1 VIERFDPDDSIAEV
15 EALIRAAGNYVQ
27 PSEDLRPRVMEA
39 VRSQRVERTIQWR
52 ICQAAVL
59 FLVLNVLA
67 TSTLH
72 NVELADASPR
82 RSPSGQSS
90 SEQQG
95 FGGEESWD
103 TVESFRELRRRQA
116 YLLRLHL

>member
-1 VIERFDPDDSIAEV
+1 MIEPLDPHDPIAEV

-27 PSEDLRPRVMEA
+27 PSDDLRPRVMEA
-39 VRSQRVERTIQWR
+39 VRAERVERTVRWR

-59 FLVLNVLA
+59 FFVLNLLA

-72 NVELADASPR
+72 NVEIADGASLPVQR
-82 RSPSGQSS
+82 ADGS
-90 SEQQG
+90 SETLSTVE
-95 FGGEESWD
+95 EESWD

-116 YLLRLHL
+116 YLLRLQL

>member
-1 VIERFDPDDSIAEV
+1 VIEPLDPHDPIAEV

-27 PSEDLRPRVMEA
+27 PSDDLRPRVMEA
-39 VRSQRVERTIQWR
+39 VRAERVERTVRWR

-59 FLVLNVLA
+59 FFVLNLLA

-72 NVELADASPR
+72 NVEIADGASLPVQR
-82 RSPSGQSS
+82 ADGS
-90 SEQQG
+90 SETLSTVE
-95 FGGEESWD
+95 EESWD

-116 YLLRLHL
+116 YLLRLQL